1 MGNNNHYFLLSV
13 TITISIII
21 HHLLEFSSIY
31 SIRHHPIG
39 LATVFNA
46 PIGGLL
52 FSIEVTSTYYLI
64 SNYWK
69 SFMAAVAGGDIM
81 VVLVMMVIVMMVMV
95 KMMMMMMVTVI
106 MINDVSNDN
115 NDN

>member
-69 SFMAAVAGGDIM
+69 SFMAAVAGGDSD
-81 VVLVMMVIVMMVMV
+81 
-95 KMMMMMMVTVI
+95 
-106 MINDVSNDN
+106 NDYGGVGDDGDSD
-115 NDN
+115 DGDGEDDDDDDGDGDHDKRC

>member
-1 MGNNNHYFLLSV
+1 MSFHPSTLSYP
-13 TITISIII
+13 
-21 HHLLEFSSIY
+21 SSTY
-31 SIRHHPIG
+31 RPTYHPIG

-69 SFMAAVAGGDIM
+69 SFMAAVAGGDSD
-81 VVLVMMVIVMMVMV
+81 
-95 KMMMMMMVTVI
+95 
-106 MINDVSNDN
+106 NDYGGVGD
-115 NDN
+115 DDDDGDRW